1 MKKLS
6 VFIILV
12 SLSLAVFAQ
21 PNKVTSAW
29 SYLKDGFLEDAKKA
43 IDQAE
48 THPKTANSYKTYYF
62 KGQVYQELGISER
75 PKYRALCDDCFD
87 ISFDAY
93 MKALR
98 LNFVKEEDRNI
109 DFETEVGLMKFV
121 KILQANDERNYE
133 DSEALV
139 DILMNRFPALSN
151 AFINQGVNAF
161 QENEYEKA
169 YSNFEKA
176 IQIST
181 LAFKVD
187 TQLYYFASLAA
198 LKAEKFEEAIQYNEV
213 LMSLN
218 YGATPE
224 DKVGLYLNQATA
236 YKITGDTV
244 NMLKTLQSGIEKYP
258 DNNYVLV
265 IETFNYYVNTGENE
279 KAFEYITMAIEKN
292 PNDAQFFVIK
302 GTLLEELGRKQ
313 EAQTE
318 YEKAIELQPENF
330 DANYSLGA
338 FYYNAA
344 VDTLDWADKNIP
356 ITEFAKLD
364 KFKKI
369 SNEYFEQSLPYL
381 EKAYAQQPKNVNVLG
396 TLRVIYYRLQKM
408 EEYGKIKEEL
418 DALTQ

>member
-1 MKKLS
+1 MKKVSVLLVLACLS
-6 VFIILV
+6 IV
-12 SLSLAVFAQ
+12 VFAQ

-29 SYLKDGFLEDAKKA
+29 SYLKDGFLEDAKQA

-48 THPKTANSYKTYYF
+48 THPKTSNWYKTYYF
-62 KGQVYQELGISER
+62 KGQIYQELGVSER
-75 PKYRALCDDCFD
+75 PKYRALCDDCFE
-87 ISFDAY
+87 ISYEAY

-98 LNFVKEEDRNI
+98 LNFVKEEHRNI
-109 DFETEVGLMKFV
+109 DFESEVGMMQFV
-121 KILQANDERNYE
+121 KILQVNDQRDFE
-133 DSEALV
+133 DFEAFA

-151 AFINQGVNAF
+151 AFINQGVSAY
-161 QENEYEKA
+161 QGDEYEKA

-176 IQIST
+176 VQIST

-187 TQLYYFASLAA
+187 TQLFYFASLAA
-198 LKAEKFEEAIQYNEV
+198 LKAEKYEDAIQLNEV

-218 YGATPE
+218 FGETPD

-244 NMLKTLQSGIEKYP
+244 KMLKTLQTGIEKYP

-265 IETFNYYVNTGENE
+265 IETFNYYVNTGENA
-279 KAFEYITMAIEKN
+279 KAFEYITMAIDKN
-292 PNDAQFFVIK
+292 PNDAQFYVIK

-313 EAQTE
+313 EAKTE
-318 YEKAIELQPENF
+318 YEKALELKPENF

-364 KFKKI
+364 KFKII

-408 EEYGKIKEEL
+408 EDYQRIKDEL
-418 DALTQ
+418 DALTE

>member
-1 MKKLS
+1 MKKIS

-48 THPKTANSYKTYYF
+48 THPKTADSYKTYYF

-258 DNNYVLV
+258 ENNYVLV

-292 PNDAQFFVIK
+292 PNDAQFYVIK

-313 EAQTE
+313 QAQGE
-318 YEKAIELQPENF
+318 YVKAIELQPDNF

-338 FYYNAA
+338 FYYNTA